1 MLSDFDRLV
10 QQRSALKS
18 WWKLKTT
25 ICGWGGGPHVLRLDS
40 VTPTMVAFC
49 GQAYAGAKNYHDAP
63 EGFAGA
69 VRKQIDAHSKA
80 IVEATYASEIERLD
94 RLIEQHRAAVLK
106 ELAAEGIEPNDN

>member
-10 QQRSALKS
+10 QQRSALRS

-25 ICGWGGGPHVLRLDS
+25 ICGWGDGPHVLRVDL

-49 GQAYAGAKNYHDAP
+49 GQAYAGAKNYHEAP

-69 VRKQIDAHSKA
+69 VRKQMDVHAKA
-80 IVEATYASEIERLD
+80 IVEAAYTSEIERLD
-94 RLIEQHRAAVLK
+94 GLIEQHRAAVLK
-106 ELAAEGIEPNDN
+106 ELAAEGNE